1 MGNPR
6 FASEPVAHRLRS
18 DDCAESTKP
27 PMYKLIVCDLD
38 GTLLTPEHRLGDY
51 TRSVLARLRAQG
63 IELMLASGRHFQDIR
78 RLSDQL
84 GGNGCLISSNGA
96 AVHDRQA
103 HLVHRATIDPECVAF
118 LIGDP
123 AFVGVHTNVYRS
135 EDWLVERPEPYLL
148 QYHQDSGFAY
158 RVTDLDSM
166 EPDDVLKVFFYGE
179 PTQLRA
185 LESLILDG
193 YADRLSTTFSLPVTL
208 EVMAK
213 GVSKG
218 AALTRVAE
226 QLRIPLSEVIAF
238 GDGMNDREMLR
249 VAGTGIR
256 MANADPGLK
265 AALPDLQEIGSNGEE
280 SVARY
285 LEDLFLSG

>member
-1 MGNPR
+1 
-6 FASEPVAHRLRS
+6 
-18 DDCAESTKP
+18 
-27 PMYKLIVCDLD
+27 MYKLIVCDLD

-51 TRSVLARLRAQG
+51 TRSVLARLREQG
-63 IELMLASGRHFQDIR
+63 MELMLASGRHFQDIR
-78 RLSDQL
+78 LLSDQL

-103 HLVHRATIDPECVAF
+103 RLVHRSVIDPECVGF

-123 AFVGVHTNVYRS
+123 AFQGVHINVFRS

-158 RVTDLDSM
+158 RITDLANL
-166 EPDDVLKVFFYGE
+166 ERDDVLKVFFYGDPSE
-179 PTQLRA
+179 LKGLQD
-185 LESLILDG
+185 LILG
-193 YADRLSTTFSLPVTL
+193 RYGDRLSTTFSLPVTL
-208 EVMAK
+208 EVMAQ

-226 QLRIPLSEVIAF
+226 RLGISLCEVIAF

-249 VAGTGIR
+249 LAGRGIR
-256 MANADPGLK
+256 MSNADARLK
-265 AALPDLQEIGSNGEE
+265 EALPHLEEIGSNREE

-285 LEDLFLSG
+285 LEALFLSS